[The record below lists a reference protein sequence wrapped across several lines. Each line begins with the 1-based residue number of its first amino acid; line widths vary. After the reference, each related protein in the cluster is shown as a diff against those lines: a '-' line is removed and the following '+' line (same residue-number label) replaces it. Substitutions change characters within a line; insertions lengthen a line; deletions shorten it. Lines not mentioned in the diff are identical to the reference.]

1 MPRLSLIQ
9 TNFTAGELSPRM
21 LGRVDIAR
29 YQNGAEL
36 MENCWPLVH
45 GGAKRRDGTL
55 FCAAAK
61 YPDKKAR
68 LIPYVFNKSQAYV
81 IEYGDLYVRFFYAD
95 GTPIE
100 SSPGVP
106 LELVSPYTEAMVGE
120 LDYVQGADTMFVFH
134 PDVPVHRL
142 RRVTNTD
149 WTLAPAP
156 FVTTPFDEAGI
167 KFTASATLSDAS
179 VGTGRTL
186 TSSVS
191 AFLAGDVG
199 RQVLSGG
206 GVAEITAVSS
216 ATVATVEVIT
226 AFSGTALAV
235 WEMTLSPQTTCTPSA
250 KDPVNKVISMTLAAA
265 GWRANDVGKY
275 IKVNG
280 GLVQITA
287 YTSPTVVKAV
297 IKAAMTATVAAPAN
311 SWSLESSVWNADN
324 GYPATGTLYEQR
336 LATAGSKAFP
346 QTIWLSRTGEYLNFE
361 LGTRDDD
368 AMSFT
373 VASDQINPILHMG
386 QIKVLIALTYGGEF
400 SLTGGVEK
408 PITPT
413 NIQVKNQSVYGCNR
427 VRPVR
432 IGNELYF
439 VQRSNRKLRAMAYKY
454 DSDAYGSPDMSVLS
468 EHITLSGVVDM
479 AYQQEPES
487 ILYMVREDGVMA
499 TLTVDRDQ
507 DVIGWARQTTQGA
520 FESVAAIPNPDGEEV
535 WAIVKRTVDGNVV
548 RYVERFSS
556 SVNVDCGIAATSGP
570 GASVWSG
577 LDHLE
582 GCEVDIVA
590 DGVVMQVQTVNAG
603 TVTLPRN
610 AFNVQIGL
618 HYSTKIKTLTPEV
631 QGNTGT
637 MQGNS
642 MRIGEVTLRFLE
654 TTGCKLNGQPIAFRN
669 LGPSILD
676 QPPPL
681 YTGDHRI
688 ETLGWERGQAQLLI
702 EQDQPLPFHLLCV
715 IFKMTFND

>member
-68 LIPYVFNKSQAYV
+68 LIPYVFNKTQAYIV
-81 IEYGDLYVRFFYAD
+81 EFGDLYVRFFFAD
-95 GTPIE
+95 GTQIE

-134 PDVPVHRL
+134 PDVPVYRL
-142 RRVTNTD
+142 RRATNTS
-149 WTLAPAP
+149 WSLAPAP
-156 FVTTPFDEAGI
+156 FVTTPFEETGI
-167 KFTASATLSDAS
+167 KVATSATLSAAT
-179 VGTGRTL
+179 VGAGRTL
-186 TSSVS
+186 TSV
-191 AFLAGDVG
+191 ANVFLAADVG
-199 RQVLSGG
+199 REVWAGG
-206 GVAEITAVSS
+206 GVAKITAVSS
-216 ATVATVEVIT
+216 ATVATVEILN
-226 AFSGTALAV
+226 AFSSTALAA
-235 WEMTLSPQTTCTPSA
+235 WEIKGSPQTTCTASA
-250 KDPVNKVISMTLAAA
+250 KDPVGASITLTLGAA
-265 GWRANDVGKY
+265 GWRPNDAGKFVK
-275 IKVNG
+275 INR
-280 GLVQITA
+280 GLVEITG
-287 YTSPTVVKAV
+287 YSSPTAV
-297 IKAAMTATVAAPAN
+297 TATIRTALDAVVASPAN
-311 SWSLESSVWNADN
+311 AWSLEGAVWNADN

-413 NIQVKNQSVYGCNR
+413 NIQVKNQSVYGCNK

-487 ILYMVREDGVMA
+487 ILYLVRADGVLA

-603 TVTLPRN
+603 AVTLPRN

-654 TTGCKLNGQPIAFRN
+654 TTGCKLNGQSVAFRN
-669 LGPSILD
+669 LGPGILD

-681 YTGDHRI
+681 YTGDHRL
-688 ETLGWERGQAQLLI
+688 EKLGWERGQAQLLI

-715 IFKMTFND
+715 IYKMTFND